1 MGQAASHSLVAAADL
16 QPPLAMGVN
25 GLGAELGE
33 PLQHIKMLGS
43 TRFMKTILCKLPS
56 EGQMVLHVF
65 MRPVSMNFD
74 PTHQIKTLRK
84 LYSDLKGA
92 KRVLGQIRV
101 LSDDWAVYI
110 LRQYLH
116 NNLYDK
122 ASTRPFLSPAEK
134 RWIAYQIL
142 TALRESHA
150 RGVCHG
156 DIKSENV
163 MVTSW
168 NLAYLA
174 DFAPFK
180 PTYLP
185 ADDPAEFNFYFDTS
199 ARQCCCVAPERFY
212 DPGSKIAQLLI
223 ASNVSATQENL
234 SDGGEKD
241 VLALNP
247 SMDIFSAGCVIA
259 EIFLDGNPLFSLS
272 RLLQYRKGDV
282 SAQELVSVIHDPD
295 IAALVAHMVQI
306 DPEARLSAAEYLDRW
321 ASIFPSAPL
330 AAYMDGSSP
339 DTRMRTLFGEIDR
352 ISDDTCEIFASV
364 SCANVR
370 NCSLP
375 SSRCMGI
382 KVLLKCSRG
391 SLKGDPDLILPYLVA
406 LSADPSPQVRM
417 LAIVGIRDILLDLNQ
432 LTPINANIF
441 DDYLSAHLQYYA
453 SDTSVEVRCIFA
465 SVISDIADSAH
476 YLICGDL
483 HGPSAAAS
491 SGSQVRRAEFLESR
505 VRAVVSKLS
514 FDEAEVKHVLLC
526 SFPQLYERGVQS
538 LSHIITYLNDR
549 DCWFLRAAFFDV
561 VFAASGQI
569 SRHASRE
576 YIVPLINLNDHEVF
590 VVISALRALIKLV
603 PQMSPAMLWDKL
615 VEAQALSKQ
624 PALHR
629 SSKEFTEFVVQNA
642 VLPIS
647 RDLVDVALDITETN
661 SRSGRADG
669 IPASMNSEPSD
680 KSSARVI
687 QLREIGATLQTV
699 FLTPVNDPWNG
710 KAQMAKGKVEAFM
723 HKKSLE
729 LDFASSARRQKYDE
743 WRPHGSLVA
752 EIVEHNDA
760 VSCLVAAGGALFAS
774 GGDDGVVRLF
784 DANSFR
790 KNAVCRS
797 RATHFQGGRITG
809 LVYHS
814 VLDCL
819 VSSSDNGSIHVYRPT
834 LHEFDDLVPQTMLP
848 AHEYVVGMGF
858 AKGTAGVSLV
868 ACTSRSRVLFYD
880 VATMRL
886 EDEISLRPVYG
897 RPTSVVSDGS
907 VFAIVGTSEGMLVLI
922 DTRFRIEL
930 KRFRHFLGHQ
940 ITSLA
945 MYKPD
950 SILVG
955 TIAGD
960 VCVLDLRSGKW
971 PICVCSRSLQELK
984 GNDINRRLRVNSIEH
999 IDKMAYF
1006 VAGSNDSM
1014 LRFWDLKNLER
1025 SYVINSSEA
1034 GTPYSSYRLN
1044 DTVYYCENTA
1054 PAAPRSPLGHP
1065 SNRLALEASNALAAN
1080 NRKPGGPIISVAIVD
1095 APSVMLV
1102 AGLQSGAIRVI
1113 I

>member
-1 MGQAASHSLVAAADL
+1 
-16 QPPLAMGVN
+16 
-25 GLGAELGE
+25 
-33 PLQHIKMLGS
+33 MLGS

-74 PTHQIKTLRK
+74 LTRQIKTLRR
-84 LYSDLKGA
+84 LYSKLKDT
-92 KRVLGQIRV
+92 KRVLAHIRV

-156 DIKSENV
+156 DIKSENI

-168 NLAYLA
+168 NLAFLA

-199 ARQCCCVAPERFY
+199 ARQCCCVSPERFY
-212 DPGSKIAQLLI
+212 DPGSKISQVLV
-223 ASNVSATQENL
+223 ASNADMVKESADSE
-234 SDGGEKD
+234 DKD
-241 VLALNP
+241 VLALKP

-259 EIFLDGNPLFSLS
+259 ELFLDGNPLFSLS
-272 RLLQYRKGDV
+272 RLLQYRKGDITTE
-282 SAQELVSVIHDPD
+282 ELVSGIHDPE
-295 IAALVAHMVQI
+295 IAALVSHMIQI
-306 DPEARLSAAEYLDRW
+306 EPEARLSAAEYLDRW
-321 ASIFPSAPL
+321 ASIFPNAPL
-330 AAYMDGSSP
+330 AAYMDSCSP
-339 DTRMRTLFGEIDR
+339 DTRMRTLFGEIGR

-370 NCSLP
+370 NCNLP

-391 SLKGDPDLILPYLVA
+391 PLKGDPDLILPYFVA
-406 LSADPSPQVRM
+406 LTADSSAQVRA
-417 LAIVGIRDILLDLNQ
+417 LAIVAIRDLLLDLNR

-441 DDYLSAHLQYYA
+441 DDYLAPHLQYYA
-453 SDTSVEVRCIFA
+453 GDSSVGVRCIFA
-465 SVISDIADSAH
+465 SVISDIADSSY
-476 YLICGDL
+476 YLVGGDL
-483 HGPSAAAS
+483 HTPSAAVM
-491 SGSQVRRAEFLESR
+491 SGSLVRRTDFLDNQI
-505 VRAVVSKLS
+505 RAVVSKLS

-590 VVISALRALIKLV
+590 VAISALRALIKLV

-615 VEAQALSKQ
+615 VEAQALSKH
-624 PALHR
+624 PALR
-629 SSKEFTEFVVQNA
+629 SSAKEFTEFVVGNA
-642 VLPIS
+642 RLPIS
-647 RDLVDVALDITETN
+647 HDLVGLALDITKTN
-661 SRSGRADG
+661 AGGGKAVE
-669 IPASMNSEPSD
+669 IPASLTNEAAD
-680 KSSARVI
+680 KTSARTI
-687 QLREIGATLQTV
+687 QLREIGAALQTV
-699 FLTPVNDPWNG
+699 FLTPVKDPWTS
-710 KAQMAKGKVEAFM
+710 KAHIAKGKMEAFM

-729 LDFASSARRQKYDE
+729 LEFAQTLKQQKFEE
-743 WRPHGSLVA
+743 WRPHGTLVA

-760 VSCLVAAGGALFAS
+760 VSCLVATGGSLFAS

-819 VSSSDNGSIHVYRPT
+819 VSSSDNGSIHVYRPAS
-834 LHEFDDLVPQTMLP
+834 HEFVDLAPETVLP
-848 AHEYVVGMGF
+848 KHEYIVGMGF
-858 AKGTAGVSLV
+858 AKGTTGVSLV
-868 ACTSRSRVLFYD
+868 AGTSRSRVLFYD
-880 VATMRL
+880 IATMKL
-886 EDEISLRPVYG
+886 EDEIVLRPAYG
-897 RPTSVVSDGS
+897 RLTAMVSESS
-907 VFAIVGTSEGMLVLI
+907 VFAVIGTSEGILVLI
-922 DTRFRIEL
+922 DSRFRIEL

-940 ITSLA
+940 ITSLS
-945 MYKPD
+945 MYKND

-955 TIAGD
+955 TAAGD
-960 VCVLDLRSGKW
+960 VCVLDLRTGKW
-971 PICVCSRSLQELK
+971 PVCVCSRSLQELK
-984 GNDINRRLRVNSIEH
+984 GNDINRRLRINSIEH
-999 IDKMAYF
+999 VEKMAHF

-1044 DTVYYCENTA
+1044 DTVYYCENAA
-1054 PAAPRSPLGHP
+1054 PAVPRSPLGRA
-1065 SNRLALEASNALAAN
+1065 SNRLALDASNAISSN
-1080 NRKPGGPIISVAIVD
+1080 NGKSGGPITSMAILGT
-1095 APSVMLV
+1095 PSIMLV
-1102 AGLQSGAIRVI
+1102 TGLQSGAIRVMI
-1113 I
+1113 